1 MYSLN
6 SNTRRITSF
15 VESEAYKWLYD
26 KIVKNEY
33 DVSGNRQLQQLIV
46 DIKRAGRLDKAS
58 YDAFTQKV
66 VYNPFTCIIQG
77 KNAKDKKFIAT
88 DKIENFFIKYNGV
101 VLPIGFIR
109 DFFEDDYETQAEVDK
124 YIASV
129 VKGQEELFTLQCETT
144 LIHKNNQINELKA
157 NTDCVFNT
165 AFSFHFTNILKILL
179 TFITL
184 WVCVHFIVEE
194 DVINRI
200 VEYNDTGA
208 HSIFF
213 EFYWFHIVLSTIVLF
228 FLIFRVIKAIKTI
241 IFYIRW
247 FIIRIRVSNVQRAI
261 QQFEENKLVA
271 LREYFQS
278 IIPALSSNPHVIT
291 DEICEAVPA
300 AKRQYFA
307 MMEFNCNQIIEKIT
321 KLYSSKQFEFLKAYY
336 KDDMSANKR
345 AWRKKIVFHTLLCLL
360 LCFMNIES
368 WRNFAIDTLKPVVI
382 YFGGEHL
389 YPEEDLSTES
399 VDVSFETQDA
409 NKVVYRYG
417 NARVNNDSTVIPG
430 GDILEQASNY
440 QTSPLFRS
448 ASTDNNAVWD
458 ANMPVCFI
466 DVSGFLLTDGTS
478 DTSIG
483 FHSNTPS
490 YKDVNGYHSITFDLG
505 SQTENV
511 NGAAVYV
518 DVVNR
523 DVTVGVPEAVEML
536 VSTDGQSWQSVG
548 AVIPNG
554 IATNGY
560 AERVA
565 ILANKVYSSCRY
577 VQIRLVGEGWT
588 LVSEVDIFAGA

>member
-1 MYSLN
+1 M
-6 SNTRRITSF
+6 
-15 VESEAYKWLYD
+15 ESEAYKWLYD
-26 KIVKNEY
+26 KIAKNEY
-33 DVSGNRQLQQLIV
+33 DVSGNRQLQQLII

-58 YDAFTQKV
+58 YDTFTQKV
-66 VYNPFTCIIQG
+66 AYNPFTCIIQG
-77 KNAKDKKFIAT
+77 KNAKDKKFIVT

-144 LIHKNNQINELKA
+144 LIYENNQINELKS

-184 WVCVHFIVEE
+184 WVCLHFMVEE
-194 DVINRI
+194 EVISRI
-200 VEYNDTGA
+200 IEYNDTGA

-213 EFYWFHIVLSTIVLF
+213 DFYWFRVVLSTVVLF

-247 FIIRIRVSNVQRAI
+247 FIIRIRVRNVQRAI
-261 QQFEENKLVA
+261 QQFEETKLVA

-278 IIPALSSNPHVIT
+278 IIPTLSRNPYVIT
-291 DEICEAVPA
+291 DEICESVPA

-321 KLYSSKQFEFLKAYY
+321 KLYNSKQFAFLKAYY
-336 KDDMSANKR
+336 KDDMSTNKR

-389 YPEEDLSTES
+389 DPEEGLSTES
-399 VDVSFETQDA
+399 VDASFETQDT
-409 NKVVYRYG
+409 NKVVYHYG
-417 NARVNNDSTVIPG
+417 NARLNNDIVQLKGNNIAG
-430 GDILEQASNY
+430 NY
-440 QTSPLFRS
+440 ETSPLFRS
-448 ASTDNNAVWD
+448 VSTDNNAVWN
-458 ANMPVCFI
+458 ANMPICFRDI
-466 DVSGFLLTDGTS
+466 SGFLLTDGTTG
-478 DTSIG
+478 TSIG
-483 FHSNTPS
+483 FHSNAPS
-490 YKDVNGYHSITFDLG
+490 YKDANGYHSITFDLG
-505 SQTENV
+505 RQTENV

-523 DVTVGVPEAVEML
+523 DVNVSVPEAVEML
-536 VSTDGQSWQSVG
+536 VSYDGHNWQSVG
-548 AVIPNG
+548 AIIPNG

-565 ILANKVYSSCRY
+565 ISAQYPLSCRY
-577 VQIRLVGEGWT
+577 VQIRLVSEGWT
-588 LVSEVDIFAGA
+588 LVSEVEIFAGA